1 MMAYFFNFSSFENNL
16 FWPQFRSD
24 EIWFNYY
31 MFDCFKLISWV
42 KVRFDS
48 GSQAS
53 EKTKFVQKIIWSAH
67 TFLEL
72 LVKWDSDIRP
82 YHISFRTKG
91 RKRI

>member
-1 MMAYFFNFSSFENNL
+1 MSYFFNFSSFENNL

-24 EIWFNYY
+24 EILFNYY

-48 GSQAS
+48 GSQAT
-53 EKTKFVQKIIWSAH
+53 EKTKFVQKIIWSGR
-67 TFLEL
+67 TFLKL
-72 LVKWDSDIRP
+72 LVIWDSDIRP
-82 YHISFRTKG
+82 YPIVFRTKG